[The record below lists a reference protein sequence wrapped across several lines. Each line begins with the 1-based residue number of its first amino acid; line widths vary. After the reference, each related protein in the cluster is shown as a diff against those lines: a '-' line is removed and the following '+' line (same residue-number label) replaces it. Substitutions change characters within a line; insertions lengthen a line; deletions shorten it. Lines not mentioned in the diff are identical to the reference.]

1 MGLDLSPKIK
11 RDFIVLVLMGGFNFL
26 GFNFVQPVLPG
37 FARSMGAQNIE
48 IGLIT
53 AGFVISSIISRI
65 YFAPMAD
72 SRGRKTT
79 LIIGLVIYGIAPFLY
94 IFASTPFALMAIRLF
109 HGIGMGAGT
118 VSITAMLTDIIPHNK
133 RGTML
138 GISMSARNI
147 ASASAPAIAGSI
159 VLFAGFT
166 ATLTLSA
173 IPAIGALILYF
184 FVSETLPKDKRWKR
198 SLGNQMSLMRDLV
211 RSRRVMVPSIGIL
224 SQTITYGAIVS
235 FLPLFVAQRLS
246 LPVEEATFIV
256 GISFA
261 GHATA
266 AAISRVTLGRAIDR
280 YGRKPAPILSLFS
293 LFGII
298 LFLSQI
304 NSSIDV
310 YIAMTLYGLAMS
322 SVSPAL
328 TAMLVDSIKDEER
341 ASALSVYMSM
351 FELGIGAGAVLFGY
365 LSILLGF
372 SPMFVIAAFAP
383 LLGAIF
389 LLVFSKETLVRDQPS
404 KP

>member
-1 MGLDLSPKIK
+1 MGLGINPRIK
-11 RDFIVLVLMGGFNFL
+11 RDFIILVLMGSFNFL
-26 GFNFVQPVLPG
+26 GFNLVQPILPG
-37 FARSMGAQNIE
+37 FARSLGAQNIE

-79 LIIGLVIYGIAPFLY
+79 LIVGLVIYGVSPFLY
-94 IFASTPFALMAIRLF
+94 IFAQTPFTLMAIRLF

-147 ASASAPAIAGSI
+147 ASAAAPAIAGSF

-166 ATLTLSA
+166 STIALSA
-173 IPAIGALILYF
+173 IPAIGALTLFF

-198 SLGNQMSLMRDLV
+198 SLTNQMSLMRDLM
-211 RSRRVMVPSIGIL
+211 RSRRVMIPSIGIL

-246 LPVEEATFIV
+246 LPVEEATFVV
-256 GISFA
+256 GISFT
-261 GHATA
+261 GYATA
-266 AAISRVTLGRAIDR
+266 AAISRLFLGRAIDR

-298 LFLSQI
+298 IFLSQI
-304 NSSIDV
+304 SSSTEV
-310 YIAMTLYGLAMS
+310 YIAMALYGVAFS
-322 SVSPAL
+322 SISPAL
-328 TAMLVDSIKDEER
+328 TAMLVDSVKAEER

-351 FELGIGAGAVLFGY
+351 FELGIGGGAILFGY
-365 LSILLGF
+365 LSTLLGY
-372 SPMFVIAAFAP
+372 SPMFTIAAFAP
-383 LLGAIF
+383 LLGAVF
-389 LLVFSKETLVRDQPS
+389 LLVYAKETLVRDQPS
-404 KP
+404 NQ